1 MTEKG
6 AAPRGSFLRAV
17 ITPHTKGSWGPF
29 RRKAQAHCPTQ
40 RGGLLASLPPSHSTF
55 PLPALIG
62 IQFHARLQAPGSGFH
77 QELRAGV
84 LGEAQVEPSTFSL
97 PEAWRG
103 GPVGAPLKA
112 PPLGSVSRD
121 WVKGDRQ
128 RCTTPIWSTTSHCSS
143 VGLTSLCTHL
153 LQPQRGDRLCSKE
166 TILSPPTHQ
175 TGPTCVPFPTQL
187 GRGAWTQP
195 CPRGACLRPGEET
208 DKEPRRTVR
217 LTEAEP

>member
-6 AAPRGSFLRAV
+6 AALRGSFLRAV

-62 IQFHARLQAPGSGFH
+62 IQFHTRLQAPGSGFH

-121 WVKGDRQ
+121 WVKGDRDAPHRSGQ
-128 RCTTPIWSTTSHCSS
+128 QPLIAQVPLYASS
-143 VGLTSLCTHL
+143 AATARRQAVQQKDPSVPSLPPDGAYLCTFP
-153 LQPQRGDRLCSKE
+153 QPSQGGELGHNPSLGEPVLGQVRR
-166 TILSPPTHQ
+166 Q
-175 TGPTCVPFPTQL
+175 TRNHAGL
-187 GRGAWTQP
+187 Y
-195 CPRGACLRPGEET
+195 
-208 DKEPRRTVR
+208 D
-217 LTEAEP
+217 

>member
-29 RRKAQAHCPTQ
+29 RRKAQARCPAQ
-40 RGGLLASLPPSHSTF
+40 RCGLLASLPPSHSTF

-62 IQFHARLQAPGSGFH
+62 IQFHTRLQAPGSGFH

-103 GPVGAPLKA
+103 GPVAAPLKA
-112 PPLGSVSRD
+112 LCLGSVSRD
-121 WVKGDRQ
+121 WVRGDRVA
-128 RCTTPIWSTTSHCSS
+128 RTWPTTSHCSS
-143 VGLTSLCTHL
+143 AGLTSLCT
-153 LQPQRGDRLCSKE
+153 RLRSHGEETGCAAE
-166 TILSPPTHQ
+166 TILSPPSHQ
-175 TGPTCVPFPTQL
+175 TDPTCAPFPTPARKGSL
-187 GRGAWTQP
+187 DTTLPSGSRS
-195 CPRGACLRPGEET
+195 
-208 DKEPRRTVR
+208 
-217 LTEAEP
+217 